1 MIIAAAQTKPHNGN
15 IDANINDHL
24 RFIEIAALHGVQL
37 IVFPE
42 MSLTGYERERAVELS
57 FIPDDTRLNVLK
69 ELAVL
74 HNMAIIVGAP
84 ISISGQL
91 HIGSFIFSPDNTVS
105 IYTKQFLHPGEE
117 IAFSPKVN
125 FNPVIQLAGETISL
139 GICADIVNPLHPGNA
154 AKKRTT
160 LYVAS
165 LFYTPGGIAEAYQ
178 QLSEYAQTYS
188 MNVLMANYT
197 GTSYNL
203 QSAGQSAFW
212 NSNGALI
219 GKMDEDS
226 GLLIVNNDNANW
238 IAHVSL
244 IV

>member
-15 IDANINDHL
+15 IEANINDHL

-42 MSLTGYERERAVELS
+42 MSLTGYERERALECY
-57 FIPDDTRLNVLK
+57 FTPDDTRLNVLK
-69 ELAVL
+69 EPAVL
-74 HNMAIIVGAP
+74 HNMVIIAGAP
-84 ISISGQL
+84 IKIGQQL
-91 HIGSFIFSPDNTVS
+91 HVGSFIFSPDNTVS

-117 IAFSPKVN
+117 VAFSPNVN
-125 FNPVIQLAGETISL
+125 FNPVIQLSVETISL
-139 GICADIVNPLHPGNA
+139 AICADIVNPLHPGNA
-154 AKKRTT
+154 AKKETS

-165 LFYTPGGIAEAYQ
+165 LFYTQGGISEAYQ
-178 QLSEYAQTYS
+178 QLSEYAQMYS
-188 MNVLMANYT
+188 MNILMANYT

-212 NSNGALI
+212 NSNGTLV
-219 GKMDEDS
+219 GKIDEDS
-226 GLLIVNNDNANW
+226 GMLVVKNDNADWAAN
-238 IAHVSL
+238 VFL

>member
-139 GICADIVNPLHPGNA
+139 GICADIVNPLHPH
-154 AKKRTT
+154 T
-160 LYVAS
+160 
-165 LFYTPGGIAEAYQ
+165 F
-178 QLSEYAQTYS
+178 
-188 MNVLMANYT
+188 
-197 GTSYNL
+197 
-203 QSAGQSAFW
+203 
-212 NSNGALI
+212 
-219 GKMDEDS
+219 
-226 GLLIVNNDNANW
+226 
-238 IAHVSL
+238 
-244 IV
+244 